1 MFLPGLLLGLVSC
14 WHRGILKTVISH
26 PSIVL
31 LPAFTNFTF
40 TSSTTWCK
48 RSPKEEGKEEEEEKG
63 EKEEKAGG
71 GEAGGR
77 QSGGG
82 GGVLQTFIVLG
93 NYFPIPRTISIFIQ
107 ISP

>member
-1 MFLPGLLLGLVSC
+1 MEK
-14 WHRGILKTVISH
+14 RGG
-26 PSIVL
+26 
-31 LPAFTNFTF
+31 A
-40 TSSTTWCK
+40 
-48 RSPKEEGKEEEEEKG
+48 EGGDEG
-63 EKEEKAGG
+63 GG

-77 QSGGG
+77 QSGGGG

>member
-1 MFLPGLLLGLVSC
+1 MEK
-14 WHRGILKTVISH
+14 RGG
-26 PSIVL
+26 
-31 LPAFTNFTF
+31 A
-40 TSSTTWCK
+40 
-48 RSPKEEGKEEEEEKG
+48 EGGDEG
-63 EKEEKAGG
+63 GG

>member
-1 MFLPGLLLGLVSC
+1 MEK
-14 WHRGILKTVISH
+14 RGG
-26 PSIVL
+26 
-31 LPAFTNFTF
+31 A
-40 TSSTTWCK
+40 
-48 RSPKEEGKEEEEEKG
+48 EGGDEGG
-63 EKEEKAGG
+63 E